1 MNYFFFNTDFPQ
13 KTLNFIFE
21 LNYYGMVDLKWEI
34 KSLLLLRSLRHGDV
48 KKIWSFISPLHSL
61 RCDPSQKDKI

>member
-48 KKIWSFISPLHSL
+48 
-61 RCDPSQKDKI
+61 